1 MSILIPRINVFINY
15 SHVANM
21 VCVLVAIGF
30 YFNVVVN

>member
-15 SHVANM
+15 SHALGI
-21 VCVLVAIGF
+21 VCVSVAIGF